1 MAARRKSRPPTVLAA
16 DRYRTVL
23 EEGALQLTPEPMQQA
38 VKARLGRIAFELG
51 CERLEGMRRAVRAAA
66 ARLWRRRQL
75 SITFVLVPNKL
86 LDEPFW
92 IRESNQ
98 MTTPN
103 YVYIGFQA

>member
-1 MAARRKSRPPTVLAA
+1 MPRVGPVEDRPMTERGASPYTHNVATAAL
-16 DRYRTVL
+16 
-23 EEGALQLTPEPMQQA
+23 
-38 VKARLGRIAFELG
+38 
-51 CERLEGMRRAVRAAA
+51 
-66 ARLWRRRQL
+66 RLWRRRQL
-75 SITFVLVPNKL
+75 SITFVLVPDKL

>member
-1 MAARRKSRPPTVLAA
+1 ML
-16 DRYRTVL
+16 
-23 EEGALQLTPEPMQQA
+23 
-38 VKARLGRIAFELG
+38 KARECPTGDTLYGVALRLGTLAPIMLYHRM
-51 CERLEGMRRAVRAAA
+51 CESGSGW
-66 ARLWRRRQL
+66 LWRRRQL

-98 MTTPN
+98 MATPN